1 MSRANIG
8 GRIGLPD
15 APKHSPRAQEHLFML
30 DRAKKR
36 CVRVW
41 ARMCLKTH
49 KKHFADITSTRR
61 QTGHRHR
68 KQQVTNWQR
77 HMWRIYFVVVSLL
90 ATTQWP
96 SNSSSEAGGH
106 LSRCG
111 ISQQLLVTW
120 SSRLDLRIAHGQEK
134 VKEGQEKHKNKNR
147 HLQDSNLCSNMLVDF
162 KSTSLTTRT
171 RCQQN
176 YIVQF

>member
-106 LSRCG
+106 SSLCGFSRR
-111 ISQQLLVTW
+111 ILVAW
-120 SSRLDLRIAHGQEK
+120 SSGLDLRIAQGTRNMCRPL
-134 VKEGQEKHKNKNR
+134 KEHKKACDTDR
-147 HLQDSNLCSNMLVDF
+147 
-162 KSTSLTTRT
+162 TRT
-171 RCQQN
+171 CAELLQSISSRSP
-176 YIVQF
+176 